1 MCATRREKRIPQ
13 NVPQASK
20 QECAN
25 PTWRGRVGCHRI
37 DFVSGWA
44 YPGLAGR
51 LRMETPRSIEKINFG
66 VQALLGAPS
75 IPPAPRPSRL
85 AARGFLTEKLA
96 WS

>member
-1 MCATRREKRIPQ
+1 MSRKR
-13 NVPQASK
+13 ASK
-20 QECAN
+20 SAQTR
-25 PTWRGRVGCHRI
+25 PGGRVGCHPI

-44 YPGLAGR
+44 YIVYPGLAGR
-51 LRMETPRSIEKINFG
+51 LRMETPRSIEKIIFG